1 MSLTL
6 VQSPYEYT
14 PLKQKL
20 VFVASST
27 NVGNPGFRYIVVV
40 DDSFGNNGTFYIQP
54 NPMGALVFDIYP
66 VIKDWMT
73 LDVTDQ
79 GGMQNVFST
88 QSCELYANDHNIMD
102 ISVSIVEGYNVLGVF
117 TENPEGLTPAKQF
130 MTVFNGAFQSF
141 LGYQPDPE
149 QFYSLSSNIKDVM
162 TDLTQDTYNLSHLI
176 SQYSLG
182 ATTVGM
188 IANESDF
195 GVVTLPT
202 DDGSRLANNRIDT
215 IQIVQFNAAGAPIQ
229 TDTFSITMMVGTLTH
244 APLYPANIQ
253 ATFGLNANWHHYL
266 CSFTYLGAAKARGLA
281 VFKGEDDCRFDN
293 VRLGWT
299 NSRGGWD
306 FWNFTKRSEDQY
318 QIQRKRFRKLQGN
331 YAEVDGTNHPAFSFY
346 SYDRGLTERSPFVE
360 KLTTVRTD
368 YLSEAQ
374 FEFLKNLAY
383 SESVYIINTD
393 GTAYPVVVEDST
405 FTTPKPKSYMKQG
418 MSIQFTLKHS
428 NDWAA

>member
-1 MSLTL
+1 MSITL
-6 VQSPYEYT
+6 LQNPYEYT

-20 VFVASST
+20 MLVASST
-27 NVGNPGFRYIVVV
+27 AVGNTGFRYIVEVA
-40 DDSFGNNGTFYIQP
+40 DGGSNSQTFYIQP
-54 NPMGALVFDIYP
+54 NPQGVLVFDLYP

-73 LDVTDQ
+73 LDVTDAT
-79 GGMQNVFST
+79 GMPNVFSAT
-88 QSCELYANDHNIMD
+88 SCELYSDTHNIKD
-102 ISVSIVEGYNVLGVF
+102 ISVALREGWNVLGVF
-117 TENPEGLTPAKQF
+117 EDNPDSLPNVRFNMSA
-130 MTVFNGAFQSF
+130 FNGAFQSF
-141 LGYQPDPE
+141 LGYQPAS
-149 QFYSLSSNIKDVM
+149 QYFYSLESNIRDVM

-202 DDGSRLANNRIDT
+202 DDGTRLINNRIDT
-215 IQIVQFNAAGAPIQ
+215 IQIDQFNAAGAPIQ
-229 TDTFSITMMVGTLTH
+229 TDTFSITMTQGTLTH
-244 APLYPANIQ
+244 APLYPANINSN
-253 ATFGLNANWHHYL
+253 FGLNANWHHYL
-266 CSFTYLGAAKARGLA
+266 CSFKYLGAAKARALA

-306 FWNFTKRSEDQY
+306 FWNFNKRSEDQY

-331 YAEVDGTNHPAFSFY
+331 YAEANGVGVPFSFQ

-360 KLTTVRTD
+360 KMTTVRTD

-374 FEFLKNLAY
+374 FEFLKNLAIQNLY
-383 SESVYIINTD
+383 TS
-393 GTAYPVVVEDST
+393 
-405 FTTPKPKSYMKQG
+405 
-418 MSIQFTLKHS
+418 SIQMAVHILL
-428 NDWAA
+428 